1 MKVQTH
7 QHISLRDAH
16 AVHSQCGLTL
26 LEVLIALL
34 VLSIGL
40 IGAAVLTVQS
50 LQNTHSALYTSLA
63 SAAAL
68 DLEERLWIDLGR
80 GATACP
86 DPNSALLN
94 AFVTDWT
101 AAPPNLG
108 LPSLGLNIT
117 TNQVIA
123 NAPNPDLRQLAF
135 DLTWLED
142 RFGAGNETF
151 SYDIRVLCR

>member
-1 MKVQTH
+1 MKFQIH

-16 AVHSQCGLTL
+16 AVHSQRGLTL

-80 GATACP
+80 IEHPHDSIPTVGRRGQVDFDESGSP
-86 DPNSALLN
+86 DCFTSRKSN
-94 AFVTDWT
+94 
-101 AAPPNLG
+101 
-108 LPSLGLNIT
+108 
-117 TNQVIA
+117 
-123 NAPNPDLRQLAF
+123 
-135 DLTWLED
+135 
-142 RFGAGNETF
+142 
-151 SYDIRVLCR
+151 